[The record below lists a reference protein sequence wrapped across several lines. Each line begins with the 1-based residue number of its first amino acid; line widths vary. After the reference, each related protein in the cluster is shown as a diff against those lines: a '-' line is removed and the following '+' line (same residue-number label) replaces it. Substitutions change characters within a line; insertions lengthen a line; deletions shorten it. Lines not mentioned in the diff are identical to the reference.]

1 MMDSANLLSLSYFAE
16 MSSSEVD
23 IIAGPMRM
31 AAWEEGA
38 AILLQGEQGGG
49 VYFLLE
55 GSVRV
60 EHRLEGG
67 QIIQVSVLHPGA
79 VFGLLGVI
87 EASPRAASCVA
98 AGEVRCAVMER
109 GDFVDLIE
117 GKSTLA
123 LRFQLAILRCMARDI
138 RSTNTK
144 LAELVAY
151 PACEV
156 SFSDLVEVFPE
167 TEQA

>member
-1 MMDSANLLSLSYFAE
+1 MEGKNLESLSYFEE

-23 IIAGPMRM
+23 IIAGSMR
-31 AAWEEGA
+31 ADAWTEDT

-67 QIIQVSVLHPGA
+67 QIIQVGLLHPGA
-79 VFGLLGVI
+79 VFGLLGVM
-87 EASPRAASCVA
+87 EATPRAASCVA
-98 AGEVRCAVMER
+98 VGVVRCAVMER
-109 GDFVDLIE
+109 GDFVDLIK
-117 GKSTLA
+117 GAAPLS
-123 LRFQLAILRCMARDI
+123 LRFQLAILRYMARDI

-151 PACEV
+151 PACV
-156 SFSDLVEVFPE
+156 VRFADLIEVFPE
-167 TEQA
+167 AEQD